1 MRVHFAMAVLTLMGA
16 PLVLAGCDDRS
27 VAAVP
32 PPVPEVGVVT
42 ITASPKPIIKE
53 LPGRIAPT
61 RVADV
66 RARVSGIV
74 IARLFEQGSEV
85 KAGDALYQIDP
96 KPFEVDLQSAEAALA
111 KAEAVL
117 EQTTAQANR
126 TAQLISKQAASLAE
140 NETAIATARQA
151 AADVAARKADVAR
164 ARLNLEYATIR
175 APISGII
182 GAALVS
188 EGALVVQNDAT
199 SMATIQQLETVYAD
213 FTQSASELNRLRRD
227 FESGELERIEPG
239 AAKVRLVLDEGSL
252 YASQGKLLFSDAKVD
267 TFTGQVTLRGEFK
280 NPNRELLPGMYVRV
294 QIEQGIDKDAI
305 VIPQQAI
312 QRNSA
317 GISEVYILNNENRV
331 TLQPVRIGT
340 AVEGNW
346 FILDGLKQGDR
357 VVVEGFQKF
366 AVGDAVNPGKWP
378 QDVASAGSIPT
389 RLE

>member
-1 MRVHFAMAVLTLMGA
+1 MAVLTLMGA

-32 PPVPEVGVVT
+32 PAVPDVGVVT
-42 ITASPKPIIKE
+42 ISASPKHIVKE

-66 RARVSGIV
+66 RARVSGIIV
-74 IARLFEQGSEV
+74 ARLFEQGSEV

-111 KAEAVL
+111 KAQAIF
-117 EQTTAQANR
+117 EQATAQANR
-126 TAQLISKQAASLAE
+126 TASLISKQAASLAE
-140 NETAIATARQA
+140 NETAIAMARQA

-164 ARLNLEYATIR
+164 AKLNLEYATIR

-188 EGALVVQNDAT
+188 EGALVVQNDPT
-199 SMATIQQLETVYAD
+199 SLASIQQLDTVYAD
-213 FTQSASELNRLRRD
+213 FTQSASDLNKLRRD
-227 FESGELERIEPG
+227 FDSGELERIEPD
-239 AAKVRLVLDEGSL
+239 AAKVRLLLDDGSL
-252 YASQGKLLFSDAKVD
+252 YPIQGRLLFSDAKVD
-267 TFTGQVTLRGEFK
+267 TSTGQVTLRGEFK
-280 NPNRELLPGMYVRV
+280 NLNRELLPGMYVRV
-294 QIEQGIDKDAI
+294 QIEQGIDNDAI
-305 VIPQQAI
+305 LVPQQAV

-317 GISEVYILNNENRV
+317 GGSDVYVLNNENRV
-331 TLQPVRIGT
+331 SLQPVRVGS
-340 AVEGNW
+340 VMDGN
-346 FILDGLKQGDR
+346 LLVLEGLKQGDR

-378 QDVASAGSIPT
+378 QDVATADVSRP
-389 RLE
+389 RVE